1 MEREIDRIKVVF
13 VDLQG
18 ATALVTGGASGIGK
32 ATADRFLRSNA
43 NVVIAD
49 WNEKEGQRIADELN
63 AKYSMSC
70 KFIKTDVSSEKDVQ
84 AAVQCAVDNFGG
96 LDIMVASAGIGGAN
110 NDIANETLEN
120 WNKVNAVDYT
130 GVMLANKYAIEQ
142 MLKQGRGGAIVNL
155 ASMFG
160 LVAVPTNV
168 AYSAAKAG
176 VVNLTKAAGCA
187 YAAQGIRVNCI
198 CPGVINTPLVPE
210 DQKEAYRKM
219 HPMHR
224 IGEDFEIASIIT
236 FLVSKAARFITG
248 AAIPVDGGYTSI

>member
-63 AKYSMSC
+63 AMYSMSC